1 MKNYRKEIAWKLL
14 ALVLVLALAG
24 MVKLSL
30 TPPQNSVRSPYWY
43 STHCEYL
50 PLVIA
55 DHVPDGLF
63 VNCK

>member
-1 MKNYRKEIAWKLL
+1 MTNYRKAITWKLL
-14 ALVLVLALAG
+14 ALVLVLVLAG
-24 MVKLSL
+24 TIKLSL
-30 TPPQNSVRSPYWY
+30 TPPQNIARSPYWY

-63 VNCK
+63 VNCQ

>member
-1 MKNYRKEIAWKLL
+1 MNYRKVIAWKLL

-24 MVKLSL
+24 IVKLSMSSTEGL
-30 TPPQNSVRSPYWY
+30 GRSLYWY
-43 STHCEYL
+43 STHCDYL